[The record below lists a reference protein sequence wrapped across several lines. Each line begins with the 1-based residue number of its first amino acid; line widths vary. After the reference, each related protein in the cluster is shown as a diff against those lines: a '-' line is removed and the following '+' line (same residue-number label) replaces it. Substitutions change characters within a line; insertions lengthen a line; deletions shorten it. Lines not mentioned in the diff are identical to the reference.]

1 MVQGPRSTSFGDRA
15 KGPGLPKW
23 TVGSGGDGR
32 QFGGDCSWADGRAGF
47 FEAEEFSA
55 PRAPTLMVQRFD
67 TPARL
72 TTPMPH
78 PDLSATLW
86 NGCIL
91 GAMGAQVN
99 NAW

>member
-1 MVQGPRSTSFGDRA
+1 
-15 KGPGLPKW
+15 
-23 TVGSGGDGR
+23 
-32 QFGGDCSWADGRAGF
+32 
-47 FEAEEFSA
+47 
-55 PRAPTLMVQRFD
+55 MVQRFD
-67 TPARL
+67 APARL

-86 NGCIL
+86 NGGIL